1 MGVLIDLKI
10 IDFNTSNLDFIR
22 TEYTSMRTYF
32 IFKNIEKY
40 LKIEGDVHD
49 EMELNDL
56 LQYEGLD
63 DSYKLQII
71 DILDYVSLKDKKFSI
86 ELITHILD
94 SKFDINDFSYIISS
108 DYYDNADESIKN
120 KIREL
125 TKKHWDKLINLDN
138 SEISISL
145 CEWLLGLDDIDDS
158 ELKNLLKNNL
168 LSNPE
173 MSKYRLYLLG
183 DNLDLFELWE
193 IMNLL
198 SDSDIHAEWIEAFNK
213 LNKNEDVDHNGNQ
226 SATVSSCEFNIKLLD
241 YLKKRD
247 LISKK
252 SRPDLKGIVL
262 YGFRS
267 GQIEYQ

>member
-1 MGVLIDLKI
+1 M
-10 IDFNTSNLDFIR
+10 
-22 TEYTSMRTYF
+22 
-32 IFKNIEKY
+32 
-40 LKIEGDVHD
+40 
-49 EMELNDL
+49 
-56 LQYEGLD
+56 
-63 DSYKLQII
+63 
-71 DILDYVSLKDKKFSI
+71 
-86 ELITHILD
+86 
-94 SKFDINDFSYIISS
+94 
-108 DYYDNADESIKN
+108 A
-120 KIREL
+120 
-125 TKKHWDKLINLDN
+125 
-138 SEISISL
+138 
-145 CEWLLGLDDIDDS
+145 
-158 ELKNLLKNNL
+158 
-168 LSNPE
+168 
-173 MSKYRLYLLG
+173 KYRLYLLG